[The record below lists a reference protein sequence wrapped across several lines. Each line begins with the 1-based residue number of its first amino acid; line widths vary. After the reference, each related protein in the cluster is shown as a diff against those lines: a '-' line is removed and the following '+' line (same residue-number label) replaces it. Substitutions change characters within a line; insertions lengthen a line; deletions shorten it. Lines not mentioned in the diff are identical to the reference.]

1 MGGEPQ
7 EVTVPAALG
16 GARFD
21 VALARLAGVSRTAS
35 RRLIKAGEAGRS
47 QHSQAVVRPSAR
59 VSAGE
64 TIWFRRPEPVGIR
77 PCSIAMDVLHEDAH
91 LAVVDKPAG
100 IVTHPAPGHPDG
112 TLVSGLLHRWP
123 QVEGVGEYPRWG
135 IVHRLDRNTSGAM
148 VVALD
153 EQARRGLAAALAA
166 RRIHRAYLALAH
178 GRFGATA
185 GAIEAPIERLRERRS
200 VGAAGRPAVTR
211 YRVIASWV
219 RPPVSLLEV
228 VLETGRTHQIRVHF
242 ESIGHHMVGDP
253 LYGRPGGPGVDPGR
267 VWLHARRLRFR
278 HPITAGAVQVDA
290 PLPTDLRD
298 SLASLGPPDRG
309 DCHDATTDP
318 TRP

>member
-1 MGGEPQ
+1 MGGETQ

-21 VALARLAGVSRTAS
+21 VALARLAGLSRAAS
-35 RRLIKAGEAGRS
+35 RRLIEAGEAGRPPRS
-47 QHSQAVVRPSAR
+47 RTSVRPSAR
-59 VSAGE
+59 VTAGE

-77 PCSIAMDVLHEDAH
+77 PCSIGMGVLHEDAH
-91 LAVVDKPAG
+91 LGVVDKPAG
-100 IVTHPAPGHPDG
+100 VVTHPAPGHRDG
-112 TLVSGLLHRWP
+112 TLVSGLLDRWP

-153 EQARRGLAAALAA
+153 EEARRGLVASLAA

-178 GRFGATA
+178 GRFGAAA
-185 GAIEAPIERLRERRS
+185 GAIEAPIERRRERRV
-200 VGAAGRPAVTR
+200 VGAGGRPAVSR
-211 YRVIASWV
+211 YRVLASWV
-219 RPPVSLLEV
+219 RPRVSLLEV
-228 VLETGRTHQIRVHF
+228 VLETGRTHQIRVHL
-242 ESIGHHMVGDP
+242 ESIGHHVVGDP
-253 LYGRPGGPGVDPGR
+253 LYGRSAGPHVDPGR

-278 HPITAGAVQVDA
+278 HPVTAATVAVDA

-298 SLASLGPPDRG
+298 SLAALGSPDQG
-309 DCHDATTDP
+309 DCHDAGTDP